1 MVERRR
7 VSAGEV
13 CFGCRASVV
22 EVIAGCPEGV
32 NGMVHRPKSGD
43 SSDVRT
49 FVLQDRYFHG
59 VAHKVFPAVI
69 DSEFSSF
76 TREEESAEPLEPPDI
91 QTRKGREG

>member
-43 SSDVRT
+43 SSDVRM
-49 FVLQDRYFHG
+49 FVLFDAR
-59 VAHKVFPAVI
+59 
-69 DSEFSSF
+69 
-76 TREEESAEPLEPPDI
+76 
-91 QTRKGREG
+91 